1 MLEARLEPQA
11 AGKRCGEEGAM
22 RCGDLGIYLEA
33 YLEGRLGRSRALAL
47 KRHLAH
53 CRRCAECVQRLRAF
67 ERQITARLPALRGAV
82 PSWAGLEAEPVGSD
96 VRPVVRSMLP
106 PPSHLLRLPAPAP
119 QRRTAAPPRA
129 VVRRP
134 GRARLWRQLAS
145 RFLGLMVL
153 AAAAAAALHY
163 TVGWLA
169 LGLEGRGGE
178 TAPGAESGFGA
189 PSLVPDGVELAAP
202 DLQAA
207 PQELPLPQP

>member
-11 AGKRCGEEGAM
+11 AGQRGGEEGAM

-82 PSWAGLEAEPVGSD
+82 PSWAALEVEPVGSD

-106 PPSHLLRLPAPAP
+106 PPSHLLRLPAPVP
-119 QRRTAAPPRA
+119 ERRTPPPPRP
-129 VVRRP
+129 VDRRP
-134 GRARLWRQLAS
+134 GRVRRWRQLVS
-145 RFLGLMVL
+145 RFLGLVVL
-153 AAAAAAALHY
+153 AAAAVAALHY

-169 LGLEGRGGE
+169 LGLEGRGEE
-178 TAPGAESGFGA
+178 TVSGADAGFGA
-189 PSLVPDGVELAAP
+189 SSLVPDGVQLAAP
-202 DLQAA
+202 ELQAA